1 MNLNLEY
8 KMEKNSEISILHDSG
23 LDNIDLNLKLQHS
36 NETLKNLLLK
46 SSNFPNISN
55 ILKTQ
60 ETIEKLKNINLDKEF
75 EKIAE
80 LETKKNAYH
89 SNIENKSLEE
99 DLEKNTFGQLIFT
112 HDDLK
117 QLNHIPFLL
126 LFFAYFKKICIPFFS
141 LFVPIIAYFMPMIL
155 IKYVWKM
162 PINLNFYNK
171 IMGQIWSFDISSPE
185 KILQHLFTIFTIFQ
199 SVYQIIQNALH
210 LHTIDTNITNI
221 GDVVLNYKNLVIS
234 VDKKL
239 KQHDI
244 DFPISK
250 ICDDLYDDSR
260 RVFIQVTEEPYR
272 FETLSKSMALLE
284 IYYKIA
290 HHEDS
295 SKVKIYQSESP
306 YFKADEVY
314 DINLSKEKRVPSSLV
329 IKRNEQHFLL
339 SGPNG
344 GGKSSFLRGILQTL
358 LFSNAFGWAFG
369 KNIELS
375 PFDYIMSGLS
385 IHDTPGKLSMFQK
398 ELMFARDVLYHN
410 NPQYKGFVLFDE
422 IFHSTNPPDCVK
434 TSNLFLNKLWTYSH
448 ISSIVSTHVFEIIEI
463 SPETVK
469 KICVDAENVGN
480 TIQYKYKI
488 KNGISKLSSVEE
500 LYNFRVK
507 TDK

>member
-1 MNLNLEY
+1 
-8 KMEKNSEISILHDSG
+8 MENSSEISILHDSG
-23 LDNIDLNLKLQHS
+23 LDNIDLNLKLQYS
-36 NETLKNLLLK
+36 NEILKNLLLK
-46 SSNFPNISN
+46 SSNFPNSSN
-55 ILKTQ
+55 ILRTQ
-60 ETIEKLKNINLDKEF
+60 EIIEKLKDINLDDEIK
-75 EKIAE
+75 KLAE
-80 LETKKNAYH
+80 LETKKNTH
-89 SNIENKSLEE
+89 QSNIENKSLEG
-99 DLEKNTFGQLIFT
+99 DLEKDTFGQLIFT
-112 HDDLK
+112 HTELK

-141 LFVPIIAYFMPMIL
+141 LFLPIMLYFMPMIL
-155 IKYVWKM
+155 IKYIWKM

-171 IMGQIWSFDISSPE
+171 IMGQIWSFDLSSPE

-199 SVYQIIQNALH
+199 SIYQVIQNALH

-221 GDVVLNYKNLVIS
+221 GDVVLNYKNLVNRI
-234 VDKKL
+234 DEKL
-239 KQHDI
+239 KQHNI
-244 DFPISK
+244 DFPITK
-250 ICDDLYDDSR
+250 ICDDLYNDSR
-260 RVFIQVTEEPYR
+260 RVFIQVTEETYR
-272 FETLSKSMALLE
+272 FEALCKSMSLLE
-284 IYYKIA
+284 IYYRIA

-295 SKVKIYQSESP
+295 SKVKIYQSDSP
-306 YFKADEVY
+306 YFKADELF
-314 DINLSKEKRVPSSLV
+314 DINLSKDKRVSSSLL
-329 IKRNEQHFLL
+329 IKKDIQHFLL

-369 KNIELS
+369 KNIELA
-375 PFDYIMSGLS
+375 PFDYILSGLS

-434 TSNLFLNKLWTYSH
+434 TSNIFLNKLWTYSH
-448 ISSIVSTHVFEIIEI
+448 ISSIVSTHVFEIIEA

-469 KICVDAENVGN
+469 KICVDAEKVGN
-480 TIQYKYKI
+480 TIHYKYKI
-488 KNGISKLSSVEE
+488 KDGISKLSSVEE

>member
-1 MNLNLEY
+1 MILYLEY
-8 KMEKNSEISILHDSG
+8 TMENISILHDSG
-23 LDNIDLNLKLQHS
+23 LDNIDLNLKLQYS
-36 NETLKNLLLK
+36 NEILKNLLLK
-46 SSNFPNISN
+46 SSNFPTIPN

-60 ETIEKLKNINLDKEF
+60 ETIEKLKDMNLDKEF
-75 EKIAE
+75 ATFAE
-80 LETKKNAYH
+80 LEEKKNLYH
-89 SNIENKSLEE
+89 SNIDSKSLEE
-99 DLEKNTFGQLIFT
+99 DTFGQLIFT
-112 HDDLK
+112 HSELK

-126 LFFAYFKKICIPFFS
+126 LFFAYLKKICIPFFS
-141 LFVPIIAYFMPMIL
+141 LFVPIMAYFLPMIL

-162 PINLNFYNK
+162 PIDLNFYNK
-171 IMGQIWSFDISSPE
+171 IMGQLWSFDISSPE
-185 KILQHLFTIFTIFQ
+185 KIVQHLFTIFTVFQ

-210 LHTIDTNITNI
+210 LHTIDTNIMNI
-221 GDVVLNYKNLVIS
+221 GNVVLDYKNLINRVE
-234 VDKKL
+234 VKL
-239 KQHDI
+239 KEQNI
-244 DFPISK
+244 DFPTTK
-250 ICDDLYDDSR
+250 IGDDLYNESR
-260 RVFIQVTEEPYR
+260 RVFIQVTEESYR
-272 FETLSKSMALLE
+272 FESLCKSMALLE
-284 IYYKIA
+284 IYYRIA

-295 SKVKIYQSESP
+295 SKVMIVQSETP

-314 DINLSKEKRVPSSLV
+314 DINLTKEKRVPSKFL
-329 IKRNEQHFLL
+329 IKQNQQHFLL

-369 KNIELS
+369 KNIVVC

-410 NPQYKGFVLFDE
+410 NPKYKGFVLFDE

-448 ISSIVSTHVFEIIEI
+448 ISSIVSTHVFEIIEA

-469 KICVDAENVGN
+469 KICVDAEKVGN
-480 TIQYKYKI
+480 TVYYKYKI
-488 KNGISKLSSVEE
+488 KDGISKLSSVEE